1 MAPASPQP
9 WLAPLGA
16 LMGGAAAL
24 RAALYRRGVFAQARL
39 QGPVISVGNLRV
51 GGSGKTPIVAGLARM
66 LMEAGQRVA
75 ILSRGYGGASRAPHL
90 LVSDGVSVL
99 ADAATAGDEPVML
112 ARQLPGVVVAVGPR
126 RDLVGRWVEGRLGP
140 RVFLLDDGFQ
150 HLCLGRD
157 LDIVCVSPSDL
168 ADRPLPAGWLR
179 EGRAALDRAD
189 VVLLAR
195 DGVSD
200 DVIGEARAKVGVDRA
215 FLVRRRARGF
225 FGADGEAQAAPA
237 RAFLLSGI
245 ARPERFAADVAA
257 AGAAVAGHAAFP
269 DHHSFTAADV
279 ESTWAR
285 ARASG
290 ALAIVTTEKDLVRM
304 PPRPDAPPLLVLR
317 IDVEI
322 EDEPRFRSRVMRALR
337 DRPA

>member
-1 MAPASPQP
+1 
-9 WLAPLGA
+9 
-16 LMGGAAAL
+16 MGGAAAL

-51 GGSGKTPIVAGLARM
+51 GGSGKTPVVAHLART
-66 LMEAGQRVA
+66 LMDAGHPVA
-75 ILSRGYGGASRAPHL
+75 ILSRGYGGSSRVPHL

-126 RDLVGRWVEGRLGP
+126 RDVVGRWVEDRFGP

-168 ADRPLPAGWLR
+168 ADQPLPAGWLR

-189 VVLLAR
+189 VVLLTP
-195 DGVSD
+195 D
-200 DVIGEARAKVGVDRA
+200 DASTAKVDGERTFV
-215 FLVRRRARGF
+215 VHRRARGF
-225 FGADGEAQAAPA
+225 FTADGKPQAAPP
-237 RAFLLSGI
+237 RVYLLSGI

-257 AGAAVAGHAAFP
+257 AGVSVGGHAAFP
-269 DHHSFTAADV
+269 DHHAFTPGEL
-279 ESTWAR
+279 ESAWTR
-285 ARASG
+285 ARECG
-290 ALAIVTTEKDLVRM
+290 AGAVVTTEKDLVRI
-304 PPRPDAPPLLVLR
+304 PHRPDAPPLLVLR
-317 IDVEI
+317 IDIEI
-322 EDEPRFRSRVMRALR
+322 EDEPRFRSRVLGVLRGRRA
-337 DRPA
+337 